1 MKKVLIYFTQ
11 FARELGGS
19 EYMPLLFI
27 AELQKNCEVTLAL
40 NWSSDVENA
49 AKLCGIPVDMDRLK
63 VVLVKPE
70 SNFLRKL
77 DAILPFYRTKQLKK
91 LAKDADICISTVNMF
106 DFGKP
111 AHHFIYFMRM
121 FGDNAFN
128 DFFMHRKPLTGMAM
142 LKRKLRTFLAEN
154 ILRPML
160 GIRSTRTI
168 LRDQRER
175 IYPTSRYVEETM
187 QAFYGPFNSTV
198 FYPPTIFR
206 FHESETVRDP
216 LRVNCLGRISP
227 DKKIDEIIR
236 IVQGARDTTGL
247 DLSLH
252 IGGLLDESSYS
263 QSLRKTAEKN
273 PWIHLHGA
281 IYREEKEAFLLSGT
295 YAIHAERDEAF
306 GISVTEYLKAGIIA
320 LVPDEGGSQEIVDTP
335 ELTYHD
341 NDEAIRILVRLLD
354 DPAFREEQKKN
365 CAARAEEF
373 SEEKYLERQSRL
385 LAEIVAGTINP
396 SGKSPAE
403 GKEDSR

>member
-1 MKKVLIYFTQ
+1 MKKALIYFTQ

-27 AELQKNCEVTLAL
+27 AELQKSCEVTLAL
-40 NWSSDVENA
+40 NWPSDVENA
-49 AKLCGIPVDMDRLK
+49 AKLCGIPVDMSRLK
-63 VVLVKPE
+63 IVLVKPK
-70 SNFLRKL
+70 SRFLQKL
-77 DAILPFYRTKQLKK
+77 DAVLPFCRTRQLKK
-91 LAKDADICISTVNMF
+91 LAREADICISTVNMF

-128 DFFMHRKPLTGMAM
+128 DFFMHRMPLTGMAL

-160 GIRSTRTI
+160 GIRSTRRI
-168 LRDQRER
+168 LRDRRER

-187 QAFYGPFNSTV
+187 KAFYGPFNSTV

-206 FHESETVRDP
+206 FHKSDITRDP

-227 DKKIDEIIR
+227 DKKIDGIIR
-236 IVQGARDTTGL
+236 IVQGAREATGL

-252 IGGLLDESSYS
+252 IGGLLDESPYS
-263 QSLRKTAEKN
+263 AALKKTASEN

-281 IYREEKEAFLLSGT
+281 VYREEKEAFLLSGT

-306 GISVTEYLKAGIIA
+306 GISVTEYLKAGNIA
-320 LVPDEGGSQEIVDTP
+320 LVPDEGGTKEIVDTP

-341 NDEAIRILVRLLD
+341 DNEAVRILVRLLN
-354 DPAFREEQKKN
+354 DPVFREEQRKN

-373 SEEKYLERQSRL
+373 SGENYLKRQSRL
-385 LAEIVAGTINP
+385 LAEIVNESVNP
-396 SGKSPAE
+396 SGTSRAE

>member
-27 AELQKNCEVTLAL
+27 SELQKSCEVTLAL
-40 NWSSDVENA
+40 NWPSDVENA
-49 AKLCGIPVDMDRLK
+49 AKLCGIPVDMTRLK
-63 VVLVKPE
+63 VVLVKPK

-77 DAILPFYRTKQLKK
+77 DAVLPFYRTKQLKK

-128 DFFMHRKPLTGMAM
+128 DFFMHRKPLTGMPL
-142 LKRKLRTFLAEN
+142 LKRKLRTLLAEN

-168 LRDQRER
+168 LRDRRER

-206 FHESETVRDP
+206 FHGSQAVRDP

-236 IVQGARDTTGL
+236 IVQGAREKTGL
-247 DLSLH
+247 DISLH
-252 IGGLLDESSYS
+252 IGGLLDESPFSAE
-263 QSLRKTAEKN
+263 LRKTASEN
-273 PWIHLHGA
+273 SWIHLHGA
-281 IYREEKEAFLLSGT
+281 VYREEKEAFLLSGT

-306 GISVTEYLKAGIIA
+306 GISVTEYLKAGNIT

-335 ELTYHD
+335 ALTYHD
-341 NDEAIRILVRLLD
+341 RDDAVRILVKLLN
-354 DPAFREEQKKN
+354 DPAFREEQKKS
-365 CAARAEEF
+365 CAVRAEEF
-373 SEEKYLERQSRL
+373 SGENYRKRQSRL
-385 LAEIVAGTINP
+385 LAEIVGDTLNP
-396 SGKSPAE
+396 SGTPPAE
-403 GKEDSR
+403 EKADCR

>member
-40 NWSSDVENA
+40 NWASDVENA
-49 AKLCGIPVDMDRLK
+49 AKLCGIPIDMTRLK
-63 VVLVKPE
+63 VVLIKPE

-77 DAILPFYRTKQLKK
+77 DSVLPFYRTRQLKK
-91 LAKDADICISTVNMF
+91 LAKEADICISTVNMF

-111 AHHFIYFMRM
+111 AHHFVYFMRM

-128 DFFMHRKPLTGMAM
+128 DFFMHRKPLTGTAL
-142 LKRKLRTFLAEN
+142 LKRKLRTFLAES
-154 ILRPML
+154 ILRPLL

-168 LRDQRER
+168 LRDPRER

-206 FHESETVRDP
+206 FHEPQTARDP

-236 IVQGARDTTGL
+236 IVQGAREATGL

-252 IGGLLDESSYS
+252 IGGMLDESPYS
-263 QSLRKTAEKN
+263 ASLRKTASEN

-281 IYREEKEAFLLSGT
+281 VYREEKEAFLLAGT

-306 GISVTEYLKAGIIA
+306 GISVTEYLKAGNIA
-320 LVPDEGGSQEIVDTP
+320 LVPDEGGSREVVDTP

-341 NDEAIRILVRLLD
+341 RDEAVRILARLLNE
-354 DPAFREEQKKN
+354 PAFREEQRKN

-373 SEEKYLERQSRL
+373 SGENYRKRQSRL
-385 LAEIVAGTINP
+385 LAEIVAGTVNP
-396 SGKSPAE
+396 SGSSPAE
-403 GKEDSR
+403 GKRDSR